1 MRLICF
7 VAFLTLF
14 LNRVY
19 SQSNQAYI
27 ITGNPQDD
35 LKALLPNGTTKA
47 DIMDGVKASPR
58 YLDLQNK
65 FLIGVRKHQEWFLE
79 QQKIV
84 EKTGKPL
91 DYHPNLGM
99 TEAEFNELKNLM
111 ESGTG
116 IELVSS
122 GTESLTIKWHGDSIK
137 FEGTGRLNAYN
148 SLLLIP
154 KENIALIGDYKLDKF
169 DLVNVESENNA
180 FKSKWK
186 GYSWRYEFTNK
197 AEGFSQ
203 IENMNDLQ
211 TLNMK
216 IYKITIGKIA
226 KDSKTYLQITESVI
240 TNGVKTKNIE
250 LPITF

>member
-1 MRLICF
+1 MRLIYL

-14 LNRVY
+14 LNRVH
-19 SQSNQAYI
+19 SQSNQAYV
-27 ITGNPQDD
+27 ITGNPQND

-65 FLIGVRKHQEWFLE
+65 FIIGVREHQEWFLE
-79 QQKIV
+79 QQKIA
-84 EKTGKPL
+84 EKTGKPVS
-91 DYHPNLGM
+91 YHPNLGM

-122 GTESLTIKWHGDSIK
+122 GTESLTIKWRGDSIK

-148 SLLLIP
+148 NLLLIP
-154 KENIALIGDYKLDKF
+154 KENIAIIGDYKLDKF
-169 DLVNVESENNA
+169 DLVKVESENNA

-186 GYSWRYEFTNK
+186 GYSWRYESSNK
-197 AEGFSQ
+197 GEGFSQ

-216 IYKITIGKIA
+216 IYKITIGQIA
-226 KDSKTYLQITESVI
+226 KDLKTYLQITESEI
-240 TNGVKTKNIE
+240 TNGVKTRNIE
-250 LPITF
+250 IPITF

>member
-1 MRLICF
+1 MRLIHLF
-7 VAFLTLF
+7 AFLTLSF
-14 LNRVY
+14 NCVH
-19 SQSNQAYI
+19 SQSQTYV
-27 ITGNPQDD
+27 ITGSPYDD

-65 FLIGVRKHQEWFLE
+65 FLIGVRQHQEWFLE
-79 QQKIV
+79 QQKIA
-84 EKTGKPL
+84 EKTGKPVG
-91 DYHPNLGM
+91 YHPNLGM
-99 TEAEFNELKNLM
+99 TETEFNEFNNLM

-122 GTESLTIKWHGDSIK
+122 GTESLTIKWHSDSIA
-137 FEGTGRLNAYN
+137 FQGTGRLNVLN

-154 KENIALIGDYKLDKF
+154 KENIAIIGDYKLDRF
-169 DLVNVESENNA
+169 DTVNVESDNNA

-186 GYSWRYEFTNK
+186 GYSWRYEVSNK
-197 AEGFSQ
+197 GEGFSL
-203 IENMNDLQ
+203 IESMNDLQ

-216 IYKITIGKIA
+216 IYKITIGQIE
-226 KDSKTYLQITESVI
+226 KDMKTYLQITQSEI

-250 LPITF
+250 IPIIF

>member
-1 MRLICF
+1 MRLLHLL
-7 VAFLTLF
+7 AFLTLTI
-14 LNRVY
+14 NCVY
-19 SQSNQAYI
+19 SQSNQMYI
-27 ITGNPQDD
+27 VTGKVFDD

-47 DIMDGVKASPR
+47 EIMDGVKASQR

-65 FLIGVRKHQEWFLE
+65 FMIGVRQHQEWFLE
-79 QQKIV
+79 QQKIA
-84 EKTGKPL
+84 EKTGKPVG
-91 DYHPNLGM
+91 YHPNLGM
-99 TEAEFNELKNLM
+99 TEAEFNELKSLM

-122 GTESLTIKWHGDSIK
+122 GTESLTIKWGGDSIE

-148 SLLLIP
+148 KLLLIP
-154 KENIALIGDYKLDKF
+154 KENIAIIGDYKLDKF

-186 GYSWRYEFTNK
+186 GYSWRYEFSNK
-197 AEGFSQ
+197 GEGFNQ

-216 IYKITIGKIA
+216 IYKITVGQIA
-226 KDSKTYLQITESVI
+226 KDLKTYLQITESEI

-250 LPITF
+250 LPIIF